1 MMNKEERSKMINFSV
16 KEIQSKGFPKK
27 IGDSLDLDN
36 TSIRPITL
44 DETDVKKLKEIQQ
57 KNK

>member
-1 MMNKEERSKMINFSV
+1 MINFSV

-36 TSIRPITL
+36 TFIRPITL